1 MLLIIY
7 TYMFIFPTVYSN
19 LLFFHFLYFL
29 LALQHSTMVVSSY
42 VALNKI
48 DHGGVRALNG
58 YIARVL
64 GRPTTLPDDG
74 MPLRFHFLVAEKFF
88 RGTNMPLLCC
98 PIQLLLRDG
107 RGETILCQP
116 VWSDKTLRSKVNRKV
131 KFGTKK
137 YSVIRLDDFG
147 VLADPKASSGYVF
160 LIRSYQV
167 VKKDIDEE
175 AYHRWAL

>member
-1 MLLIIY
+1 
-7 TYMFIFPTVYSN
+7 
-19 LLFFHFLYFL
+19 
-29 LALQHSTMVVSSY
+29 
-42 VALNKI
+42 
-48 DHGGVRALNG
+48 
-58 YIARVL
+58 
-64 GRPTTLPDDG
+64 
-74 MPLRFHFLVAEKFF
+74 MPLGFHFLVAEKIF

-116 VWSDKTLRSKVNRKV
+116 VWSDKTLHSKVNRKV

-137 YSVIRLDDFG
+137 YSVIRLDNFG

-175 AYHRWAL
+175 AYRRWAM